1 MNEYFE
7 NLNETIKEYFKVL
20 SDEIP
25 NFLYDY
31 INTSAMKR
39 IGKIGCGCGTEYTKI
54 FNNKFFYSN
63 LEHSIGVA
71 LIIWNFTR
79 DKKQTIAGLFH
90 DISTP
95 VFKHCIDFM
104 NGDHET
110 QESTEELTT
119 YMIKNSNE
127 IMELLERDNIK
138 INEVDNYHIY
148 PIADNNTPKLSA
160 DRLEYTF
167 SNGLYF
173 KEVWDIKRIKEI
185 YSNIE
190 IQINE
195 EGIQELGFKDK
206 NIAEKFIDGASKLWP
221 LWVSNEDKLVMQF
234 LADIVKKMFEE
245 NLLTKKDLY
254 TLSEKEVID
263 KIENCTNER
272 ISKCFK
278 LFRNSTKILE
288 SDYPIFDKYCVS
300 ITAKRRYIVPLVKYA
315 NYYKRVN
322 EISDFAKEKI
332 DEYLNFKTKKYAHLD
347 FDL

>member
-206 NIAEKFIDGASKLWP
+206 NIAEKFIDGASKL
-221 LWVSNEDKLVMQF
+221 
-234 LADIVKKMFEE
+234 
-245 NLLTKKDLY
+245 
-254 TLSEKEVID
+254 
-263 KIENCTNER
+263 
-272 ISKCFK
+272 
-278 LFRNSTKILE
+278 
-288 SDYPIFDKYCVS
+288 
-300 ITAKRRYIVPLVKYA
+300 
-315 NYYKRVN
+315 
-322 EISDFAKEKI
+322 
-332 DEYLNFKTKKYAHLD
+332 
-347 FDL
+347 